1 MLALLDGLSMVVN
14 AFTFIPR
21 KIFGFF
27 GERIGK
33 FLLGDDFKMPD
44 FITKGLKT
52 NRASEFKAEIDARP
66 KKPDTAE
73 IDGEIKEQQDL
84 ELPEGVEIPENLDGA
99 MILEGDDALDSA
111 KIAVAQGGATVNA
124 PQITANTQQNTQSTT
139 NVKYEAPSYG
149 TMLLMNSYGGRA

>member
-1 MLALLDGLSMVVN
+1 
-14 AFTFIPR
+14 
-21 KIFGFF
+21 
-27 GERIGK
+27 
-33 FLLGDDFKMPD
+33 
-44 FITKGLKT
+44 
-52 NRASEFKAEIDARP
+52 
-66 KKPDTAE
+66 
-73 IDGEIKEQQDL
+73 
-84 ELPEGVEIPENLDGA
+84 